1 MTSDPLTTGADAR
14 PAGIDGYPGPFPVGR
29 YAAGLR
35 EKLRE
40 FAHVC
45 VLGEASGVR
54 FGRGPNVYFELR
66 DGDGGLPCAMWRD
79 DFERS
84 GLSEQDFRDG
94 VEVVAAGGCDYYA
107 GGPTASPRFTFRVK
121 QLRLA
126 GEGDLLAR
134 LERLRRR
141 LAEEGLFE
149 RQKLLARPALPRR
162 IGVVTAETGAAR
174 RDFLAGLERRGWRGT
189 IVWGYA
195 PVQDRRAAG
204 AITRTI
210 QDMAAEGRVE
220 TIVVTRGGGS
230 IADLWAFC
238 DETLCRTVALLPVP
252 VISAV
257 GHHVDRTLIDDVA
270 AVCCSTPTHAAE
282 AAVGVDCA
290 AARAALLS
298 AATRIDKR
306 GRAAVLDRARALA
319 SFSRAPRERV
329 AAHRAHLH
337 QKAREMRAASRR
349 GLALRL
355 DHQRRMAAQDLDRK
369 RDAALA
375 AAVSGRERLNAR
387 AAALVRAADALEAR
401 RREALRS
408 HAAAVRGHDPERAL
422 ERGYA
427 IALDPAGRPLSSAAA
442 VREASDFELRM
453 ADGRVP
459 ARVREEVEE

>member
-35 EKLRE
+35 ERLRE

-94 VEVVAAGGCDYYA
+94 VEVVAAGGCDYYT

-210 QDMAAEGRVE
+210 QDMAAEANVD

-238 DETLCRTVALLPVP
+238 DETLCRTVALLQVP

-282 AAVGVDCA
+282 AAVRVDCA

-306 GRAAVLDRARALA
+306 GRAAVLDRARALV

-329 AAHRAHLH
+329 AAHRTHLH

-369 RDAALA
+369 REVA
-375 AAVSGRERLNAR
+375 AAAAAGGRARVNAR
-387 AAALVRAADALEAR
+387 AAALARAAEALDAR

-408 HAAAVRGHDPERAL
+408 HAAAIRGHDPERAL

-427 IALDPAGRPLSSAAA
+427 IALDSAGRPFSSAAA
-442 VREASDFELRM
+442 VRDASDFELRM
-453 ADGRVP
+453 ADGHVP
-459 ARVREEVEE
+459 ARVREEADE